1 MSQTSKPPNLEF
13 SQLGLVFPSMAY
25 DFLVVCSEYRVAAAS
40 QDSFTRVMSSR
51 MGWQFRLQHRAGDLM
66 SCEVCVF
73 ISGVVQ
79 EALVRS
85 AVPYWLLV
93 AQGYVTC
100 SSHEILSRTVATVGF
115 ATKFLL
121 GNYRSFKAVFS
132 TGPCKQADGSE

>member
-79 EALVRS
+79 GSSCQISCAI
-85 AVPYWLLV
+85 LV
-93 AQGYVTC
+93 AGC
-100 SSHEILSRTVATVGF
+100 SGIRD
-115 ATKFLL
+115 LL
-121 GNYRSFKAVFS
+121 QS
-132 TGPCKQADGSE
+132 